1 MALPSASRIDLA
13 DIVVYGQT
21 AMDECQ
27 CQEGRLAWRQ
37 WGARDMAG
45 RQSRKKSRV
54 WQWGLMQCPETKMF
68 GEDGEGAGTKDA
80 KWQAGEWADVPGFV
94 EA

>member
-1 MALPSASRIDLA
+1 
-13 DIVVYGQT
+13 
-21 AMDECQ
+21 
-27 CQEGRLAWRQ
+27 
-37 WGARDMAG
+37 
-45 RQSRKKSRV
+45 
-54 WQWGLMQCPETKMF
+54 MF